1 MAQNRRLAACRL
13 CHATSGGGGS
23 IAQITTLQL
32 AGTSL
37 ASVAYDVQTQV
48 FEGPF
53 DVLLHLILREEVDLY
68 QISMVRIVDEFL
80 AYVDQLEQPDLELTT
95 EFLLIAATL
104 VQLKARRLLPD
115 DEPLTLDEE
124 LAVWSERD
132 LLLARLVE
140 CKTFK
145 DAAAAL
151 ARLASE
157 AGRSAPRVA
166 GPEDRF
172 LDLAPDP
179 MAGVTPTRI
188 REAFVRALA
197 PRPEVRIDLDH
208 VAPIRASVADAVVE
222 IADELRRAGQLS
234 FRELTASVETRLE
247 VVVRFLAI
255 LELFKE
261 DRVDL
266 DQTEIFGD
274 IRITWRDEVGGDAL
288 SWHVGWDTATMLVDS
303 YDG

>member
-1 MAQNRRLAACRL
+1 MP
-13 CHATSGGGGS
+13 
-23 IAQITTLQL
+23 
-32 AGTSL
+32 
-37 ASVAYDVQTQV
+37 SVAYDVSTQV

-68 QISMVRIVDEFL
+68 EISMVRIVDEFL
-80 AYVDQLEQPDLELTT
+80 AYVDALDRPDLELTT

-115 DEPLTLDEE
+115 DDPVTLDEE
-124 LAVWSERD
+124 LAIWSERD

-145 DAAAAL
+145 DAARSL
-151 ARLASE
+151 ARLADE
-157 AGRSAPRVA
+157 AERSAPRVA
-166 GPEDRF
+166 GPDDHF

-179 MAGVTPTRI
+179 MIGVTPSKI
-188 REAFVRALA
+188 RDALVRALT
-197 PRPEVRIDLDH
+197 PRPEPRVDLHH
-208 VAPIRASVADAVVE
+208 VAPIRVSVADAVVE
-222 IADELRRAGQLS
+222 IADELRRAGRLS
-234 FRELTASVETRLE
+234 FRELTAASESRLE

-266 DQTEIFGD
+266 DQTEIFGE
-274 IRITWRDEVGGDAL
+274 IRITWRGDDGTDPL
-288 SWHVGWDTATMLVDS
+288 DWHAGWDVSSLLVDS

>member
-1 MAQNRRLAACRL
+1 M
-13 CHATSGGGGS
+13 
-23 IAQITTLQL
+23 
-32 AGTSL
+32 
-37 ASVAYDVQTQV
+37 AYDVSTQV

-68 QISMVRIVDEFL
+68 EISMVRIVDEFV
-80 AYVDQLEQPDLELTT
+80 AYVDALDEPDLELTT

-124 LAVWSERD
+124 LAIWSERD

-145 DAAAAL
+145 DAARAL
-151 ARLASE
+151 AELAE
-157 AGRSAPRVA
+157 DAERTAPRVA
-166 GPEDRF
+166 GPEDHF

-179 MAGVTPTRI
+179 MLGVTPDKI
-188 REAFVRALA
+188 RDALVRALT
-197 PRPEVRIDLDH
+197 PRPEPRIDLHH
-208 VAPIRASVADAVVE
+208 VAPIRVSVADAVVE
-222 IADELRRAGQLS
+222 IASELQRAGHMT
-234 FRELTASVETRLE
+234 FRELTASSPTRLE
-247 VVVRFLAI
+247 VVVRFLAV

-266 DQTEIFGD
+266 DQTEIFGE
-274 IRITWRDEVGGDAL
+274 IRITWRDAEGSDAL
-288 SWHVGWDTATMLVDS
+288 DWHAGWDAMLVDS